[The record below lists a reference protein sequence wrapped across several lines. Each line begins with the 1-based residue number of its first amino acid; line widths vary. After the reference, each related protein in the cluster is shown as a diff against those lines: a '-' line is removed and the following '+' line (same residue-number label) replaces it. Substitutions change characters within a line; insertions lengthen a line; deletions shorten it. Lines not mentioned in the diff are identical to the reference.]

1 MAEKTFFRE
10 MTASTKEDWETI
22 MQQQKKFFAGLPDR
36 LLDHMKLLSDD
47 YGGFPIDRLQH
58 CLQTADLA
66 AEDGRDEEYV
76 VAALIH
82 DIGDT
87 LGSVN
92 HADVSAAILQP
103 FVSEETH
110 WMVQHHAIFQGYN
123 FFHHLGLDRNMKA
136 KFGGTP
142 HFDQTEEFVAKYDN
156 PAFDH
161 ERPKLS
167 LDLFEPIL
175 RRVFAKPKNSI
186 YMRDKSDDR
195 FQS

>member
-22 MQQQKKFFAGLPDR
+22 MQQQKEFFAGLPDR

-103 FVSEETH
+103 FVCEETH

-156 PAFDH
+156 LAFDH
-161 ERPKLS
+161 ERSTLS
-167 LDLFEPIL
+167 LDLFEPML